1 MSFSSNIYNLMNLYG
16 YTYNQLD
23 NIKNIDNLR
32 HYHNYVEADVT
43 TISGVSVS
51 NAIREDIKS
60 RFNQGVRFWN
70 SDNIQY
76 DMENYENFLVE
87 NII

>member
-76 DMENYENFLVE
+76 DMENYENWLT
-87 NII
+87 N